1 LKTQYFE
8 DKLVP
13 GSLTGWA
20 VRPSCT
26 TSGEGVPEEGM
37 SVGQEWHYRRNGQQ
51 HGPISGAE
59 LKQLAAAGKLGPADP
74 VWKEG
79 MAKWVSAR
87 SLKGLFPAAPAPV
100 ATAAPPPPVEAA
112 SPVADGAGEVVEVI
126 PAPAKPSLQERASG
140 LFGKGKRLWQP
151 LGTPAKLGIV
161 GGAVGSAFLLLLLF
175 CVLPLWWFFG
185 GSSRVLS
192 PGGASSGPGSQSTL
206 TVPQMVADYARDEAA
221 AEAKYRD
228 KTLTVSG
235 VISVPAHDMDNSI
248 FLETRSQP
256 QEKSSVSVIASFK
269 AEDQE
274 KVAGMGKGTSVVFKG
289 LCRGL
294 QTKKKNQIWF
304 VNCELIPQASGSV
317 GPKLSKADF
326 LVKLHKASGTPAQ
339 VQECTFPT
347 KAVFFQKMGQ
357 PQSTE
362 NLRDPNDVPFE
373 LVGKVPT
380 EALTYECS
388 DGRLR
393 LEVGN
398 YLQFIVLRA
407 EELP

>member
-1 LKTQYFE
+1 
-8 DKLVP
+8 
-13 GSLTGWA
+13 
-20 VRPSCT
+20 
-26 TSGEGVPEEGM
+26 M
-37 SVGQEWHYRRNGQQ
+37 GQEWYYRRNGQQ

-59 LKQLAAAGKLGPADP
+59 LKQLATAGKLGPTDH

-87 SLKGLFPAAPAPV
+87 SVKGLFPAASASV
-100 ATAAPPPPVEAA
+100 ATAAPPPPPVKAA
-112 SPVADGAGEVVEVI
+112 SPVADGAGEVVEVM
-126 PAPAKPSLQERASG
+126 PAPAKPSLQERVRG
-140 LFGKGKRLWQP
+140 LFGKTKRLWQS
-151 LGTPAKLGIV
+151 LGTPARAGII
-161 GGAVGSAFLLLLLF
+161 GGVVAGALLLLVLSS
-175 CVLPLWWFFG
+175 VLPLWWFFG
-185 GSSRVLS
+185 GSSSPLS
-192 PGGASSGPGSQSTL
+192 TGPGSQSTL
-206 TVPQMVADYARDEAA
+206 TIPQMVADYAKDEAA

-235 VISVPAHDMDNSI
+235 VISVPAHDMENSI

-256 QEKSSVSVIASFK
+256 QEKSYVSVIASFK
-269 AEDQE
+269 AEDQQ

-289 LCRGL
+289 LCQGL

-304 VNCELIPQASGSV
+304 VNCELMPQTSGSV
-317 GPKLSKADF
+317 GPKLTKADF
-326 LVKLHKASGTPAQ
+326 IAKLHKASGTPAQ
-339 VQECTFPT
+339 VQECSFPT
-347 KAVFFQKMGQ
+347 KAMFLQKMGQ